1 MTQNKTLSQA
11 IAKLQDNIDA
21 GLPASAIPYVEY
33 AMSLISEQDRRIE
46 LLRGELE
53 IIRVDAGSY
62 AEGENNPAFS
72 GFIALERRAHNAII
86 ATSPD
91 AEWKV

>member
-11 IAKLQDNIDA
+11 IADWFAHPPFSRSN
-21 GLPASAIPYVEY
+21 GRRY
-33 AMSLISEQDRRIE
+33 AHEAEKIIRELDRRIAF
-46 LLRGELE
+46 LRGELE

-62 AEGENNPAFS
+62 AEGETNPAFS